1 MLERSRAKMSGEHPT
16 FAIPELRAYRCSSSD
31 TDELD
36 SSEAVDM
43 PEMPVVEAHNS
54 PIALKE
60 IPNDEKLT
68 GVENYEVW
76 KATMTLNLQVLGLKE
91 HYDGTVRRPAPGHP
105 DEGKFD
111 DDQAKTLCYIWGGLS
126 LQMRADACALR
137 LDSQI
142 HAPADLVRHLQGG
155 LCARHGSNSSHP
167 RRGKRPRC
175 QASAS
180 LRGGEL
186 LPPRQAGKASGC
198 YFNAAGHHQG
208 AYRGTSPHLYETVTD
223 IEDYILVGESQ
234 IYVPTMED
242 YM

>member
-16 FAIPELRAYRCSSSD
+16 FAIPELRAYRWSSSD

-126 LQMRADACALR
+126 LQMRQTLVRSGWTAKSTPQQTLYAIFKEV
-137 LDSQI
+137 S
-142 HAPADLVRHLQGG
+142 APAMVQTPLTPDEESDPA
-155 LCARHGSNSSHP
+155 ARRQRALEAENFCLRARQEKLRAVIVLDASSP
-167 RRGKRPRC
+167 RR
-175 QASAS
+175 
-180 LRGGEL
+180 
-186 LPPRQAGKASGC
+186 
-198 YFNAAGHHQG
+198 
-208 AYRGTSPHLYETVTD
+208 
-223 IEDYILVGESQ
+223 
-234 IYVPTMED
+234 
-242 YM
+242 